1 MANPDQQTILIEQTF
16 KDIKEI
22 CEKFQKDSGSSN
34 SDVKYLLME
43 LARLW
48 EPEKKKE
55 FGFRE

>member
-43 LARLW
+43 LAHLW